1 MRPTLRSGQQPRSFL
16 RHRRRS
22 TPRNTPINGAAYAN
36 VHRANAFVTELS
48 LLRQCAK
55 CQVLASNQKRLA
67 RTGRYPA
74 IDRAMPRGD
83 AYALDDLRC
92 PFDSVAVGVQ
102 SPHSRKFDPHSA
114 CYRTGSTGV
123 QSHYRTP
130 KYPLEEGACDRIAGP
145 DPAIIASGLLK
156 SGTGA

>member
-1 MRPTLRSGQQPRSFL
+1 MRQTLRSGQQPQTFH
-16 RHRRRS
+16 RHRHRS
-22 TPRNTPINGAAYAN
+22 TPRNTFIDHAAYAK

-48 LLRQCAK
+48 LSGQCAK
-55 CQVLASNQKRLA
+55 RQVLASNQKRLA
-67 RTGRYPA
+67 RSGRYPV

-92 PFDSVAVGVQ
+92 SFDSVAVGVQ

-123 QSHYRTP
+123 QSHHRTP
-130 KYPLEEGACDRIAGP
+130 KYPLDEGACDRIAGP
-145 DPAIIASGLLK
+145 DPAKIASGLLK